1 MKVIIVDDEPLAISV
16 VEEYLKDYDV
26 EVLATCLN
34 GFEAIKAI
42 QEHQPDLIFLD
53 IQMPKVNGFE
63 LLEILEHKPKVIF
76 ATAFDEFAIKAFEHQ
91 AVDYLLKPFSKD
103 RFAKAMA
110 NVPQQDMNKI
120 EQSVAHIQKEERTN
134 RIVVK
139 VGQDIKIIPTQDVV
153 YLEAYDDYVKIHTL
167 KECYLK
173 KHTLSKFEDSLSLTK
188 FVRVH
193 RSYMINVSYLLKIE
207 QLTKDSHRAVLKTDE
222 AVQISRTGY
231 VKLKQA
237 LGI

>member
-34 GFEAIKAI
+34 GFEAMKAI

-53 IQMPKVNGFE
+53 IQMPKINGFE
-63 LLEILEHKPKVIF
+63 LLEILEAKPKVIF

-91 AVDYLLKPFSKD
+91 AVDYLLKPFTKE

-110 NVPQQDMNKI
+110 NLPKQDENRV
-120 EQSVAHIQKEERTN
+120 EQSVEQYTKEEKTN

-139 VGQDIKIIPTQDVV
+139 DGQNIKIIPAQDVV
-153 YLEAYDDYVKIHTL
+153 YLEAYDDYVKIHTTN
-167 KECYLK
+167 ECYLK
-173 KHTLSKFEDSLSLTK
+173 KHTLSKFENSLPLNK
-188 FVRVH
+188 FVKVH
-193 RSYMINVSYLLKIE
+193 RSFIINVSFLLKIE
-207 QLTKDSHRAVLKTDE
+207 QITKDSHRAVLKNDE
-222 AVQISRTGY
+222 AVQISRSGY
-231 VKLKQA
+231 AKLKQV
-237 LGI
+237 LGL

>member
-42 QEHQPDLIFLD
+42 QEHQPDLVFLD

-63 LLEILEHKPKVIF
+63 LLEILENKPKVIF

-91 AVDYLLKPFSKD
+91 AVDYLLKPFSKE

-110 NVPQQDMNKI
+110 NVPMQDGGKI
-120 EQSVAHIQKEERTN
+120 EQSVAQYQKEERSN

-139 VGQDIKIIPTQDVV
+139 DGQDIKIIPIQDVV
-153 YLEAYDDYVKIHTL
+153 YLEAYDDYVKIHTV
-167 KECYLK
+167 KDCYLK
-173 KHTLSKFEDSLSLTK
+173 KYTLTKFEDSLPINK

-193 RSYMINVSYLLKIE
+193 RSFMINVSFLLKIE
-207 QLTKDSHRAVLKTDE
+207 QLTKDSHRAVLKNDE
-222 AVQISRTGY
+222 AVQISRSGHA
-231 VKLKQA
+231 KLRQV